1 MTLSNCLKEAGDT
14 ISKEEKKALRDKVNR
29 VRKSAGKTDGKLS
42 MPMGEANIIAVEET
56 LAVLKSKQANVM
68 ALAVAK
74 ASAAGDILG
83 SRETDS
89 ESGGSP
95 LTSVGSEASDAL
107 AEEQNARVLAVLRK
121 NTAMSES
128 LDSGKL
134 RVVHSTQQ
142 DSLGDGWTMAFD
154 EKNGMRGAYKKSTG
168 QAVIFSDRVE
178 ADIGAVA
185 VGYHEMLHAAEG
197 YAEESGSARFDMLM
211 GDQRSALY
219 QRLNLLRQ
227 FGNPREKK
235 VLQQAYELFVESGDS
250 TGDLALRESEWMAY
264 AIQAIVESKAEK
276 GSVAKWA
283 GDARLAVQQTLR
295 KLLRIKVTA
304 DNLSMRE
311 FASLTELAIRETA
324 NSAGAKTRQAA
335 EDKEVEDRQVAEDK
349 EVEDRQVAED
359 KEVEDRQAAEDKEVE
374 ERDAKRT
381 AKEAQLRAKGKKAQ
395 EAAAAKEARD
405 AERKAEKEAKAAER
419 KAEKEAKAAERK
431 AEKEARDAKR
441 QADRKAKA
449 EKKAKKKQKEKAPS
463 STVEDKRNTI
473 LDKQKTEQK
482 NTRIYLQGVQE
493 MLQEVEAETPKFGT
507 PEYGRRLQR
516 IEDLK
521 ELEKKYLADQAASD
535 AKFQQELNDVR
546 SDAEIEEE
554 ESGLTRRRFM
564 RNIMSLAVT
573 AAVVGDGTVT
583 RRTLEELSR
592 PEPTL
597 ERGKYRPISDA
608 IRQPLSEKTLQAM
621 RDNDFVAALE
631 SAKEGMP
638 LEVRGLIDEIMSL
651 LPDPSSYD
659 VELGG
664 YNKYKGGSYRLPSFA
679 RGNTLEKGLL
689 TIYEGN
695 EQGNDVDTL
704 LHEAMHLVINA
715 RYSTLFAAKGSTYD
729 LTGLTRPQAEEA
741 IAQFRNL
748 HREFQKEVARLAA
761 EAGGIENLSVP
772 MQVAKGDIDEF
783 FIRATTDPAFQLEL
797 YNIDYNGKTLLQRFK
812 DWVKTSLFGSKSG
825 NTPTWLDAAILGITD
840 VLNKSQL
847 DTADF
852 STTLG
857 IESYNKD
864 AIKRNQARKDKAANA
879 DSSDSS
885 DILGSRASAQAAMES
900 GFDTGTVYYHGT
912 SNTAI
917 GKKGFRGKT
926 SGVAAHFT
934 TDAQFASEYAE
945 MGAWNSD
952 GKEDAPTIYPV
963 YLKIDNTF
971 DINKASHRSK
981 VGISLEESRD
991 YATLEAAA
999 DKIEAAGFD
1008 SYWDFETDWAARSR
1022 NYINV
1027 AVFDSKNIRSIN
1039 AEFNPDSRDS
1049 SDILASRKAL
1059 GQESRGTEKWTA
1071 ATAKFGKAGMTK
1083 EARDARAEEQGF
1095 DMEVYSGSTFD
1106 IEAFDGD
1113 RARPDGDWGKAS
1125 YASTS
1130 IEDVNS
1136 NYAGVGPDLTS
1147 RIQQEAEN
1155 IASVMEFDDSERD
1168 EMLEQASI
1176 PLEEYSQ
1183 DSDAAHWKIASDR
1196 VIGPAGQGVVYP
1208 LRIKSGNYAVITRSL
1223 DLESNSNSP
1232 EGRAG
1237 RRTDNIKETFIEGK
1251 DFTGDAEEELN
1262 REDYEGD
1269 DDFEDAVREYA
1280 DELSYGSDES
1290 LYTKLTDAF
1299 YNSTLELAG
1308 EESQEVV
1315 QFVLEN
1321 YPEGISAT
1329 ELDQTIR
1336 DIVKYPYNDEG
1347 DMVSTGEVSSQ
1358 VLKNLGFDGVI
1369 DYTAND
1375 KFGTARSGGGSMD
1388 GVDRNT
1394 VHVMTFPGKES
1405 NIRSAYAA
1413 FDPDNSDSSDLL
1425 ASRKAPIGKTG
1436 RPYQAVRANKVK
1448 GGEDRVQT
1456 SLPSGEK
1463 NKVAYAVQG
1472 APEDYSIGVDRILT
1486 DEVVVKKHKK
1496 TIEGYD
1502 FFTPSRSDLTGEET
1516 INEFKQFMV
1525 NNLIWLHNQMDP
1537 KIRET
1542 ARKWYDGA
1550 RKNVDIWSAR
1560 YGLESR
1566 QVAAVIANLS
1576 PQKDWFMNMSLAER
1590 IMDIHTYRQDVA
1602 ADKDMNK
1609 AFDRVVLRDD
1619 KGKLIMVSKN
1629 PRAGES
1635 KKVKLVRKYRSV
1647 WASIKDAKLSDVRSL
1662 VSEDDGDLAAAIWVR
1677 MYDEAKHSRQY
1688 RMMKPTGEIIGLAIN
1703 DDGVTPAS
1711 VAWGS
1716 FTEIAKAMRVLQDG
1730 SLDSVSM
1737 SLGGAH
1743 KVRNFYNNI
1752 IAPNSNLG
1760 EVTIDTHA
1768 MAAAVFKPLSAKSYE
1783 VAHVFGSTPKDP
1795 KGGPD
1800 AIPEGVKRAG
1810 AGSSDANGIGG
1821 TYGIVADAY
1830 REAAAELGLLPRELQ
1845 SITWEEIRV
1854 IYPASFKDDKLV
1866 NLKKINALWE
1876 KFSKGKM
1883 TLTDVREKAY
1893 GLAKTKGNV
1902 PGWASRSD
1910 SARDDRKPNGTYS
1923 RDVYDDGVPR
1933 QVGGRGGRNA
1943 GRSRGN
1949 VARTRRASARGRAGK
1964 LDSDIL
1970 GSRRND
1976 TEQSGLEGLADLLG
1990 SIDSEGRGGRS
2001 PTTANEQNRF
2011 QRMISQRPSL
2021 LSLLPRRALAEII
2034 PKEMPT
2040 AAKVVRQAEQMD
2052 ADRNQ
2057 ILSDAGE
2064 VLNIWHRWSRK
2075 NRKMAS
2081 KLHTLM
2087 HDTTLVGYDPSAPYK
2102 PIITEKEYFNE
2113 KTRLSTKMRS
2123 AGTADQRLRYS
2134 ELLKAL
2140 EQKRADEAVRRGAQ
2154 AGLASRYSALSK
2166 EAKDLY
2172 NRVRDE
2178 YGRQRKAMHKEL
2190 SARIERA
2197 EMSETVRT
2205 AMSDKLRLAFESNE
2219 VRGPYFP
2226 LSRFGEHFVVFKSVV
2241 AGKEVTEEFRMF
2253 ETNEQA
2259 LQYMNDMKKQHPTWI
2274 PKKGVKD
2281 DEQSSFQQVDP
2292 EYAQAVT
2299 GLITNADGIG
2309 RKEQFELAD
2318 AVWQLYLQTLPEM
2331 SIRKQSIHR
2340 GKVKGWDEDAMRA
2353 YSSIALH
2360 HAHHITKLRHGD
2372 VIRGLLVRA
2381 EEESNSLED
2390 SAFAG
2395 RLLREISDGVDWA
2408 MNPTNKPWASTL
2420 TSLGFIY
2427 QLGVSPA
2434 AALINTF
2441 QTPMVGIPVIGAR
2454 YGYSKTAAAFAKATG
2469 EFSGVIA
2476 ANIAVRA
2483 KEASVFL
2490 DNDMKVHWSDSLKGD
2505 ELAFYEEMVRRSL
2518 FEKTRAHDLAGI
2530 SDEGMN
2536 RGLMGRVVVDRISAS
2551 FHNAE
2556 VFNREV
2562 TAMVAFR
2569 MARAGGQDYNVALD
2583 YAYNVTLDVHFDYSN
2598 AGRPRVLRVPAAK
2611 VIGQYKQY
2619 ALNMSFRVL
2628 RDAYVAVNLS
2638 DEADPVVK
2646 REMVN
2651 RSLASVAISM
2661 LFSGVQ
2667 GVFVYSVVK
2676 TIWNLLEDLF
2686 GDDDEPKDFEGE
2698 LREGVYLMMNDVVK
2712 DEALAKLLG
2721 QIVVDGPTDVLVG
2734 GSVGL
2739 RVAPD
2744 ILRLFIQPQDNGKE
2758 GKDQLAHFGLQ
2769 MAGPVLGGVLGMF
2782 MDSKELLKEGE
2793 YWKGAEKIVPKFVR
2807 DVSKSA
2813 RYNLEGATNSEN
2825 LPLIEA
2831 DEFNGW
2837 ELALQGMGFAPTE
2850 LQLQYTRNRIEMTRD
2865 RKLGDRRDALMKQAR
2880 KDVNGGGGVS
2890 EETISAIRRFSQ
2902 LNPTMAFTDDGITSS
2917 IESKAVRAAMNEGG
2931 QQQDGKG
2938 PTPYQF

>member
-1 MTLSNCLKEAGDT
+1 MTLSLCLKEAGDT
-14 ISKEEKKALRDKVNR
+14 ISKEEKAALREKAQR

-42 MPMGEANIIAVEET
+42 MPLGEANIIAVEET
-56 LAVLKSKQANVM
+56 LAVLRSKQSNVM

-89 ESGGSP
+89 ESDGSP
-95 LTSVGSEASDAL
+95 LTSAGSEAVEAL

-134 RVVHSTQQ
+134 RVVHSSQQ
-142 DSLGDGWTMAFD
+142 DSLGEGWTMAFD

-178 ADIGAVA
+178 ANIGAVA

-219 QRLNLLRQ
+219 RRLNLLRQ

-324 NSAGAKTRQAA
+324 NSAGAETRQAV
-335 EDKEVEDRQVAEDK
+335 EDMEAEDRQVAEDK
-349 EVEDRQVAED
+349 KAE
-359 KEVEDRQAAEDKEVE
+359 ERQAAEDKKAE
-374 ERDAKRT
+374 ERDARRT
-381 AKEAQLRAKGKKAQ
+381 AKEAELRAKGRKAQ

-419 KAEKEAKAAERK
+419 KAEKEAKAAKRQ

-441 QADRKAKA
+441 QAEKSQEQEEASAPSDLEREIKAVR
-449 EKKAKKKQKEKAPS
+449 EKAD
-463 STVEDKRNTI
+463 VEQEKRTSA
-473 LDKQKTEQK
+473 LEDLRQQMQKLEEEK
-482 NTRIYLQGVQE
+482 
-493 MLQEVEAETPKFGT
+493 PPFGT
-507 PEYGRRLQR
+507 PEYARYLDVWQQLRVEERDLRVEKISAAGKLQR
-516 IEDLK
+516 
-521 ELEKKYLADQAASD
+521 ELEQVRANDQRSRD
-535 AKFQQELNDVR
+535 RERDNDSREL
-546 SDAEIEEE
+546 EERA
-554 ESGLTRRRFM
+554 LTRRRFM

-573 AAVVGDGTVT
+573 AAVVGDSTVT
-583 RRTLEELSR
+583 RRTLEELSS

-638 LEVRGLIDEIMSL
+638 LEVKGLIDEIMSL

-659 VELGG
+659 VQLGG

-679 RGNTLEKGLL
+679 SGNTLEKGLL

-695 EQGNDVDTL
+695 EQGSDVDTL

-715 RYSTLFAAKGSTYD
+715 RYSTLFAAKGRTYD

-761 EAGGIENLSVP
+761 EAGGIENLSVA
-772 MQVAKGDIDEF
+772 MQVAEGEIDEF
-783 FIRATTDPAFQLEL
+783 FVRATTDPAFQLEL

-812 DWVKTSLFGSKSG
+812 DWVKISLFGSSSG
-825 NTPTWLDAAILGITD
+825 NTPTWLDAAMIGITD

-847 DTADF
+847 DAADF

-857 IESYNKD
+857 IESYNKE
-864 AIKRNQARKDKAANA
+864 ARKRNQAIRDKAANA
-879 DSSDSS
+879 DSSDSG
-885 DILGSRASAQAAMES
+885 DILGSRAVRTARATEM
-900 GFDTGTVYYHGT
+900 GFDTDTVYYHGT
-912 SNTAI
+912 TKTTI
-917 GKKGFRGKT
+917 GKKGFRGRT
-926 SGVAAHFT
+926 PSVAAHLT
-934 TDAQFASEYAE
+934 TDTEFAAVYATE
-945 MGAWNSD
+945 KFEEEQAENLAD
-952 GKEDAPTIYPV
+952 ETDAPTIYPV
-963 YLKIDNTF
+963 YIKVKNTF
-971 DINKASHRSK
+971 DINKPSHRKILGLTPSA
-981 VGISLEESRD
+981 SRD
-991 YATLEAAA
+991 YSTLEGGAE
-999 DKIEAAGFD
+999 DIKAAGFD
-1008 SYWDFETDWAARSR
+1008 SYWDFETDWAARSKKYT
-1022 NYINV
+1022 NI
-1027 AVFDSKNIRSIN
+1027 AVFDSSNIRSVN
-1039 AEFNPDSRDS
+1039 AEFDGNSFDS
-1049 SDILASRKAL
+1049 SDILASREAL
-1059 GQESRGTEKWTA
+1059 GQESRGTEKWAA
-1071 ATAKFGKAGMTK
+1071 ATAKFGEEGMTK

-1113 RARPDGDWGKAS
+1113 LARPDGDWGKAS

-1155 IASVMEFDDSERD
+1155 IASVMEFNDSERD

-1299 YNSTLELAG
+1299 YNTTLELAG

-1456 SLPSGEK
+1456 SLPSGMK
-1463 NKVAYAVQG
+1463 NKVPYYVTG
-1472 APEDYSIGVDRILT
+1472 APEDYSIGVDRILSVEKVAKT
-1486 DEVVVKKHKK
+1486 QKK

-1502 FFTPSRSDLTGEET
+1502 FFTPSRSDLTAEET
-1516 INEFKQFMV
+1516 INEFKKFMV

-1537 KIRET
+1537 NLRET

-1590 IMDIHTYRQDVA
+1590 IMDIHTYRQDA
-1602 ADKDMNK
+1602 TADKDMDK
-1609 AFDRVVLRDD
+1609 AFNRVVMRDD

-1629 PRAGES
+1629 PRKGES
-1635 KKVKLVRKYRSV
+1635 DKVAQTRKYREV
-1647 WASIKDAKLSDVRSL
+1647 WGLIKNAKLSDVRSL
-1662 VSEDDGDLAAAIWVR
+1662 VSEKEGNLAVSIWVR

-1688 RMMKPTGEIIGLAIN
+1688 RMMKPTGEIIGLAMN

-1768 MAAAVFKPLSAKSYE
+1768 MAAAVFKPLSAKSME
-1783 VAHVFGSTPKDP
+1783 VAHVFGGTPV
-1795 KGGPD
+1795 KGLRG
-1800 AIPEGVKRAG
+1800 IPEGVERAG
-1810 AGSSDANGIGG
+1810 AGSSKSNGIGG
-1821 TYGIVADAY
+1821 IYGIVADAY

-1854 IYPASFKDDKLV
+1854 IYPKKFKDTESV
-1866 NLKKINALWE
+1866 NLLKINALWKQFAE
-1876 KFSKGKM
+1876 GKM
-1883 TLTDVREKAY
+1883 TLAKVRKEAY

-1910 SARDDRKPNGTYS
+1910 SGRDDRKPNGTYS

-1933 QVGGRGGRNA
+1933 QVGGRDTGASN
-1943 GRSRGN
+1943 RSRGN
-1949 VARTRRASARGRAGK
+1949 VKPTRRASARGRAGK

-2190 SARIERA
+2190 SDRIERA

-2259 LQYMNDMKKQHPTWI
+2259 LQYMNDMKEQHPTWI

-2281 DEQSSFQQVDP
+2281 DEQSSFQEVDP
-2292 EYAQAVT
+2292 EYASAVA
-2299 GLITNADGIG
+2299 GLIKNADGIG

-2490 DNDMKVHWSDSLKGD
+2490 DNDMKAHWSDSLKGD

-2569 MARAGGQDYNVALD
+2569 MAMAGGQDYNVALD

-2712 DEALAKLLG
+2712 DEALAKLLS
-2721 QIVVDGPTDVLVG
+2721 QIVVDGPTDVSVG

-2758 GKDQLAHFGLQ
+2758 GRDQLAHFGLQ

-2782 MDSKELLKEGE
+2782 MDSKKLLKEGE

-2807 DVSKSA
+2807 DVSKSV

-2837 ELALQGMGFAPTE
+2837 ELALQGMGFSPTE

-2865 RKLGDRRDALMKQAR
+2865 RKLVDRRDALMKQAR

-2890 EETISAIRRFSQ
+2890 EETISAIVKFSQ
-2902 LNPTMAFTDDGITSS
+2902 LNPTMQITSDNIRDS
-2917 IESKAVRAAMNEGG
+2917 VTAKAIRAAMNKGG

-2938 PTPYQF
+2938 PKPYQF

>member
-14 ISKEEKKALRDKVNR
+14 ISKEEKAALRKKVKSIRN
-29 VRKSAGKTDGKLS
+29 SAGKTDTGTLS
-42 MPMGEANIIAVEET
+42 MPLGEANIIAVEET
-56 LAVLKSKQANVM
+56 LAALRLKQANVM

-74 ASAAGDILG
+74 ASAAGDVLG
-83 SRETDS
+83 SRESDPETDS
-89 ESGGSP
+89 EAPSLDSLGSNF
-95 LTSVGSEASDAL
+95 TEAE
-107 AEEQNARVLAVLRK
+107 AEEKNARVLAVLRK

-134 RVVHSTQQ
+134 RVVHSTQR
-142 DSLGDGWTMAFD
+142 DALGDGWTMAFD

-219 QRLNLLRQ
+219 RRLNLLRQ

-235 VLQQAYELFVESGDS
+235 VLQDAYELFVNSGDS
-250 TGDLALRESEWMAY
+250 TGDLAKQESEWMAY

-276 GSVAKWA
+276 GSIAKWA

-311 FASLTELAIRETA
+311 FASLAELAIRETA
-324 NSAGAKTRQAA
+324 NSAMAETRQAAEDTRAEDRQAA
-335 EDKEVEDRQVAEDK
+335 EDKEVEARQA
-349 EVEDRQVAED
+349 AED

-381 AKEAQLRAKGKKAQ
+381 AKEADLRAKGKKAQ

-405 AERKAEKEAKAAER
+405 AER
-419 KAEKEAKAAERK
+419 
-431 AEKEARDAKR
+431 
-441 QADRKAKA
+441 QA
-449 EKKAKKKQKEKAPS
+449 EKKAKADERQADKKAKDDKRQADKKAKADEKANKKRRQKEKAPS
-463 STVEDKRNTI
+463 RTVEDKRNEI
-473 LDKQKTEQK
+473 LERQKKEEK
-482 NTRIYLQGVQE
+482 STRTYLQSVRE
-493 MLQEVEAETPKFGT
+493 MLQEAEEKTPKFGT
-507 PEYGRRLQR
+507 KEYGERLRRV
-516 IEDLK
+516 EDLK

-535 AKFQQELNDVR
+535 AKFQQELDGVR
-546 SDAEIEEE
+546 SDAEIDEDER
-554 ESGLTRRRFM
+554 GLTRRRFM

-608 IRQPLSEKTLQAM
+608 IRQPLSEKTLQAI

-631 SAKEGMP
+631 SAKESMP
-638 LEVRGLIDEIMSL
+638 QEVKFLIDEIMSL

-664 YNKYKGGSYRLPSFA
+664 YNEIKGGSYRFPSFA
-679 RGNTLEKGLL
+679 NGNTLQKGLL

-715 RYSTLFAAKGSTYD
+715 RYSTLFAAAKGSTYD
-729 LTGLTRPQAEEA
+729 RTGLTRPQAEEA

-748 HREFQKEVARLAA
+748 HREFRKEVAKLAA

-772 MQVAKGDIDEF
+772 MQIAGADGGIDEF

-812 DWVKTSLFGSKSG
+812 DWVKISLFGSKSG

-847 DTADF
+847 DAADF

-857 IESYNKD
+857 IESYNKG
-864 AIKRNQARKDKAANA
+864 ARERNQARKDKAANA
-879 DSSDSS
+879 DSSDGS
-885 DILGSRASAQAAMES
+885 DILGSRAVRTARATEM
-900 GFDTGTVYYHGT
+900 GFDTDTVYYHGT
-912 SNTAI
+912 KTTTIN
-917 GKKGFRGKT
+917 KKGFRGNT
-926 SGVAAHFT
+926 PNVAAHLT
-934 TDAQFASEYAE
+934 TDSKTAESFAEVFGGWATSP
-945 MGAWNSD
+945 D
-952 GKEDAPTIYPV
+952 DAPTIYPV
-963 YLKIDNTF
+963 YIKVENTF
-971 DINKASHRSK
+971 DINKPSHRK
-981 VGISLEESRD
+981 ILGLTPAASRD
-991 YATLEAAA
+991 YSTLEGGAE
-999 DKIEAAGFD
+999 DIKAAGFD
-1008 SYWDFETDWAARSR
+1008 SYWDFETDWDARSKKYT
-1022 NYINV
+1022 NI
-1027 AVFDSKNIRSIN
+1027 AVFDSANIRSVN
-1039 AEFNPDSRDS
+1039 AEFDGNSFDS
-1049 SDILASRKAL
+1049 SDILASRTAL

-1071 ATAKFGKAGMTK
+1071 ATAKFGKEGMTK

-1095 DMEVYSGSTFD
+1095 DMEVFSGSTFD
-1106 IEAFDGD
+1106 IVAFDGD

-1130 IEDVNS
+1130 IEDVNE
-1136 NYAGVGPDLTS
+1136 NYAGIGPDLTA
-1147 RIQQEAEN
+1147 RIELEAEN
-1155 IASVMEFDDSERD
+1155 IAQVMDYNDFERD
-1168 EMLEQASI
+1168 QILEQASI
-1176 PLEEYSQ
+1176 PLEEYSG
-1183 DSDAAHWKIASDR
+1183 DMDAAHWKIASDR
-1196 VIGPAGQGVVYP
+1196 LLGPAKKGVVYP
-1208 LRIKSGNYAVITRSL
+1208 LKIKTGNYAVVDSGPGRNPDGRSQ
-1223 DLESNSNSP
+1223 S
-1232 EGRAG
+1232 
-1237 RRTDNIKETFIEGK
+1237 FIYGK
-1251 DFTGDAEEELN
+1251 DFTEDARDELN
-1262 REDYEGD
+1262 RDDYED
-1269 DDFEDAVREYA
+1269 EDAFDDALVEYA
-1280 DELSYGSDES
+1280 DELSADSDES
-1290 LYTKLTDAF
+1290 LYAKIQDALRDTDL
-1299 YNSTLELAG
+1299 YISPDSIG
-1308 EESQEVV
+1308 EVMEALQDDITDNALVV
-1315 QFVLEN
+1315 TEIDSAIRSLGALEN
-1321 YPEGISAT
+1321 DSGEMIS
-1329 ELDQTIR
+1329 
-1336 DIVKYPYNDEG
+1336 P
-1347 DMVSTGEVSSQ
+1347 GEISSQ
-1358 VLKNLGFDGVI
+1358 VLKNLGFDGVL
-1369 DYTAND
+1369 DYTVNT
-1375 KFGTARSGGGSMD
+1375 KFGTARRYGGSMD
-1388 GVDRNT
+1388 GVDSDT
-1394 VHVMTFPGKES
+1394 VHVVTFPGRES

-1413 FDPDNSDSSDLL
+1413 FDPDNSDSSDIL

-1436 RPYQAVRANKVK
+1436 RPYQAVRPNKVK

-1456 SLPSGEK
+1456 SLPSGMK
-1463 NKVAYAVQG
+1463 NKVPYYITG
-1472 APEDYSIGVDRILT
+1472 APEEYSIGVDRILSVEKVAKT
-1486 DEVVVKKHKK
+1486 QKK

-1502 FFTPSRSDLTGEET
+1502 FFTPSRSDLTAEET

-1525 NNLIWLHNQMDP
+1525 KNLIWLHNQMDP
-1537 KIRET
+1537 NLRET

-1590 IMDIHTYRQDVA
+1590 IMDIHTYRQDA
-1602 ADKDMNK
+1602 TADKDMDK
-1609 AFDRVVLRDD
+1609 AFNRVVMRDD
-1619 KGKLIMVSKN
+1619 KGKLIIVSKN
-1629 PRAGES
+1629 PRKGES
-1635 KKVKLVRKYRSV
+1635 DKVAQTREYREI
-1647 WASIKDAKLSDVRSL
+1647 WGLIKNAKLSDVRSL
-1662 VSEDDGDLAAAIWVR
+1662 VSERDGNLAVSIWVR

-1688 RMMKPTGEIIGLAIN
+1688 RMMKPTGEIIGLAMN
-1703 DDGVTPAS
+1703 DDGVTPSS

-1730 SLDSVSM
+1730 SLESVSM

-1783 VAHVFGSTPKDP
+1783 VAHVFGGTPV
-1795 KGGPD
+1795 KGLRG
-1800 AIPEGVKRAG
+1800 IPEGVERAG
-1810 AGSSDANGIGG
+1810 AGSSKSNGIGG
-1821 TYGIVADAY
+1821 IYGIVADAY

-1854 IYPASFKDDKLV
+1854 IYPKKFKDTESV
-1866 NLKKINALWE
+1866 NLLKINALWKQFAE
-1876 KFSKGKM
+1876 GKM
-1883 TLTDVREKAY
+1883 TLAKVRKEAY
-1893 GLAKTKGNV
+1893 GLAKTKGDV

-1910 SARDDRKPNGTYS
+1910 SGRNDRKANGTYS

-1933 QVGGRGGRNA
+1933 QVGGRDTGASN
-1943 GRSRGN
+1943 RSRGD
-1949 VARTRRASARGRAGK
+1949 VKPTRRASARGRAGQ

-1990 SIDSEGRGGRS
+1990 SIDSEGRGGRL
-2001 PTTANEQNRF
+2001 PTTANTQNRF

-2034 PKEMPT
+2034 PEEMPT
-2040 AAKVVRQAEQMD
+2040 AAKVIRQAEQMD

-2064 VLNIWHRWSRK
+2064 VLNIWHRWARK

-2102 PIITEKEYFNE
+2102 SILTEKEYFKE

-2134 ELLKAL
+2134 GLLKAL
-2140 EQKRADEAVRRGAQ
+2140 EQKRADEVTRKNAQ
-2154 AGLASRYSALSK
+2154 AGLDSRYSALSK

-2178 YGRQRKAMHKEL
+2178 YGRQRSAMHKEL
-2190 SARIERA
+2190 ADRIERA

-2205 AMSDKLRLAFESNE
+2205 AMADKLRIAFESNE

-2226 LSRFGEHFVVFKSVV
+2226 LSRFGEHFVVLKSVV
-2241 AGKEVTEEFRMF
+2241 DGKEVTEEFRIF

-2259 LQYMNDMKKQHPTWI
+2259 LQYQNDMEKKHPTWI
-2274 PKKGVKD
+2274 SKKGVKD
-2281 DEQSSFQQVDP
+2281 EEQSSFQEVDP
-2292 EYAQAVT
+2292 EYASAVT
-2299 GLITNADGIG
+2299 GLIQNADGIG

-2381 EEESNSLED
+2381 KEESNSLKD

-2395 RLLREISDGVDWA
+2395 RLLREIEDGVDWA

-2454 YGYSKTAAAFAKATG
+2454 YGYSKTAAAFAKATN

-2483 KEASVFL
+2483 KDKTVFL
-2490 DNDMKVHWSDSLKGD
+2490 ENDMKVHWSDSLKGV
-2505 ELAFYEEMVRRSL
+2505 ELEFYQEMVRRSL

-2536 RGLMGRVVVDRISAS
+2536 RSMMGRVVVDRISAS

-2569 MARAGGQDYNVALD
+2569 MAIAGGQNYNVALD

-2598 AGRPRVLRVPAAK
+2598 AGRPRILRLPAAK

-2638 DEADPVVK
+2638 DETDPVVK

-2661 LFSGVQ
+2661 LFSGIQ

-2686 GDDDEPKDFEGE
+2686 GDEDEPKDFEGE
-2698 LREGVYLMMNDVVK
+2698 LREGVYLMINDAVK
-2712 DEALAKLLG
+2712 DEKLASLLG

-2758 GKDQLAHFGLQ
+2758 GREQLAHFGLQ

-2782 MDSKELLKEGE
+2782 MDAKELLKEGE
-2793 YWKGAEKIVPKFVR
+2793 YWKGAEKVVPKFVR
-2807 DVSKSA
+2807 DVSKSV

-2837 ELALQGMGFAPTE
+2837 ELALQTLGFSPTE
-2850 LQLQYTRNRIEMTRD
+2850 LQLQYTRNRIEMTKL

-2880 KDVNGGGGVS
+2880 KDINGGGGLS
-2890 EETISAIRRFSQ
+2890 GETIAAIRRFSVK
-2902 LNPTMAFTDDGITSS
+2902 NPTMQVTSDNIRNS
-2917 IESKAVRAAMNEGG
+2917 VTAKAIRAAMNEGG

-2938 PTPYQF
+2938 PQPYQF